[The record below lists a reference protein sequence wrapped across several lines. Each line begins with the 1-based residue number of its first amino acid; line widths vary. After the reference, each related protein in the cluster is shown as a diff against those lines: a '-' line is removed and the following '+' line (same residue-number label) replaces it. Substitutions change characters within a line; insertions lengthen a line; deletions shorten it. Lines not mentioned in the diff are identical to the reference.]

1 MYKKKLKDIA
11 SPLCISI
18 FFLSKVILKTEPR
31 AGFLL
36 SQYLLFEIKG
46 NFTTYN
52 LDFLRSFR
60 FPWVLLTW
68 HRDPAATNV
77 SEVIKLLP
85 YYFSLGFGAYY
96 NS

>member
-1 MYKKKLKDIA
+1 MHQ
-11 SPLCISI
+11 
-18 FFLSKVILKTEPR
+18 FFFPFKSNPKTELR

-36 SQYLLFEIKG
+36 SQYFLFEIKG
-46 NFTTYN
+46 NFTTNN

-60 FPWVLLTW
+60 FSWVLLTW